1 MNNPYKLLKKTGL
14 QVSYMRNK
22 KEIELPYLIYL
33 GNGSINFKADNKIYN
48 TDNTYIVEYYFKNK
62 NENLERQIEALFN
75 ENNIIWEKTEDIF
88 IPDENMIFIRYFLK

>member
-14 QVSYMRNK
+14 PVSYMRNK

>member
-48 TDNTYIVEYYFKNK
+48 IDNTYIVEYYFKNK

>member
-62 NENLERQIEALFN
+62 NENLERQIEDLFN